1 VSFLSFQRY
10 SYRARRKE
18 KKWREDTPISG
29 VALQS
34 RVPPSCPEAP
44 TGNSAVSI
52 IHRCNSAL
60 LELGNSST
68 HGFQCLALC
77 LYIGAPFLN
86 LLKVKQSPSI
96 IPSHMLTTCIWSPK
110 LSNPQNQFYPLQPEF
125 TIKPKST
132 FGGVLSGWLQWYS
145 YLFEILDPAQQLS
158 LRRGQLLQTAT
169 KSADH
174 HLANQNSR
182 AKRIPWCA
190 RLTARTLTI
199 SADEEHD
206 ENAILKSDP
215 RMGQSR
221 GN

>member
-1 VSFLSFQRY
+1 MVGDRERTHRFQVLHF
-10 SYRARRKE
+10 RAECLLRVQKL
-18 KKWREDTPISG
+18 
-29 VALQS
+29 LQ
-34 RVPPSCPEAP
+34 V
-44 TGNSAVSI
+44 I
-52 IHRCNSAL
+52 QLSAL
-60 LELGNSST
+60 FNAVTVRCWNWETQVLTVFNVLLCASTLERHFWTSWEWNRVS
-68 HGFQCLALC
+68 
-77 LYIGAPFLN
+77 PF
-86 LLKVKQSPSI
+86 I
-96 IPSHMLTTCIWSPK
+96 IPSHILMHLITKTIESPI
-110 LSNPQNQFYPLQPEF
+110 QFYSLQPEF

-132 FGGVLSGWLQWYS
+132 FGGVLSGWLQWYL

-182 AKRIPWCA
+182 AKRIPWCV